1 MIFSTKKTFRREFM
15 ITIGVTGG
23 IGSGKSVV
31 CDILRLHDI
40 PVYDADREA
49 KELNDTSPVIR
60 AQLISH
66 FGEGLYREGKLDRK
80 AFASRIF
87 QDEHKLAL
95 ANSIIHPA
103 LAKHFLEW
111 RERQQHHPMVV
122 IDAALLIEA
131 GFNKWVD
138 RVVTVYAPKEV
149 RLQRTIARDRSSA
162 DQVEARM
169 SHQLPEEEKLK
180 HSDFIIYN
188 DNRHSL
194 ILQVSDL
201 IRELSEN
208 AH

>member
-1 MIFSTKKTFRREFM
+1 M

-31 CDILRLHDI
+31 CDIFRLQGI
-40 PVYDADREA
+40 PVYDADSEA

-60 AQLISH
+60 AQIIRH
-66 FGEGLYREGKLDRK
+66 FGDELYRDGRLDRK
-80 AFASRIF
+80 AFASLIF
-87 QDEHKLAL
+87 RDEHKLAL
-95 ANSIIHPA
+95 ANAIIHPE
-103 LAKHFLEW
+103 LENHFLEW
-111 RERQQHHPMVV
+111 RGRQQHHPMVV

-138 RVVTVYAPKEV
+138 KVVTVYAPKEV
-149 RLQRTIARDRSSA
+149 RLQRTIARDRLSA

-169 SHQLPEEEKLK
+169 SRQLPEEEKIK
-180 HSDFIIYN
+180 QSDFIIYN

-194 ILQVSDL
+194 IQQVSDL
-201 IRELSEN
+201 IRKLSEN

>member
-1 MIFSTKKTFRREFM
+1 M

-31 CDILRLHDI
+31 CDIFRLHGI

-60 AQLISH
+60 AQIIRH
-66 FGEGLYREGKLDRK
+66 FGEELYREGRLDRK

-87 QDEHKLAL
+87 QDERKLAL
-95 ANSIIHPA
+95 ANAIIHPE
-103 LAKHFLEW
+103 LANHFFEW
-111 RERQQHHPMVV
+111 CGRQQHHSMVV

-138 RVVTVYAPKEV
+138 KVITVYAPKDV

-169 SHQLPEEEKLK
+169 SHQLPEEEKIK
-180 HSDFIIYN
+180 QSDFIIYN

-194 ILQVSDL
+194 ILQVS
-201 IRELSEN
+201 ELLQKLNEN
-208 AH
+208 VVS

>member
-1 MIFSTKKTFRREFM
+1 M

-31 CDILRLHDI
+31 CDIFRLQGI
-40 PVYDADREA
+40 PVYDADSEA

-60 AQLISH
+60 AQIIRH
-66 FGEGLYREGKLDRK
+66 FGDELYRDGRLDRK
-80 AFASRIF
+80 AFASLIF
-87 QDEHKLAL
+87 RDEHKLAL
-95 ANSIIHPA
+95 ANAIIHPE
-103 LAKHFLEW
+103 LANHFLEW
-111 RERQQHHPMVV
+111 RGRQQHHPMVV

-138 RVVTVYAPKEV
+138 KVVTVYAPKEV
-149 RLQRTIARDRSSA
+149 RLQRTIARDRLSA

-169 SHQLPEEEKLK
+169 SRQLPEEEKIK
-180 HSDFIIYN
+180 QSDFIIYN

-194 ILQVSDL
+194 IQQVSDL
-201 IRELSEN
+201 IRKLSEN

>member
-1 MIFSTKKTFRREFM
+1 M

-31 CDILRLHDI
+31 CEIFRLQGI

-49 KELNDTSPVIR
+49 KKLNDTSPVIR
-60 AQLISH
+60 AQIIRH
-66 FGEGLYREGKLDRK
+66 FGEELYRDGKLDRK

-95 ANSIIHPA
+95 ANAIIHPE
-103 LAKHFLEW
+103 LANHFLKW
-111 RERQQHHPMVV
+111 RGRQQHQPMVV

-138 RVVTVYAPKEV
+138 KVVTVYAPKEV
-149 RLQRTIARDRSSA
+149 RLQRTIARDRLSA

-169 SHQLPEEEKLK
+169 SHQLPEEEKIK

-201 IRELSEN
+201 IQKLSGN
-208 AH
+208 VVS